1 MAVGVERRAE
11 IVAAKLDH
19 ALLLQPVSNAMSY
32 NPLAQPSGAG
42 FPISET
48 TSPEI
53 LDERPDYYSAQ
64 TDQAA
69 ETSPQQQLLKKRRA
83 SKDKAT
89 VIRRSS
95 STPHMR
101 NLALGAASELSPTGD
116 KRRNKL
122 GYHRTS
128 VACGHCRRRKIR
140 CLVANDEVT
149 GRCANCIRLKKECN
163 FYPVDQTPEQSRA
176 QAGAA
181 KEANGVARSPSNIS
195 SPRHAV
201 SVTGSKVDEFRP
213 PFPGNLSTNSGSRYD
228 VSSESDSDAHHIT
241 PSSGMPVQQP
251 GYGYPQPIDTQ
262 WPPSTTFLPS
272 SSVSESPSSSTGYWR
287 PSPTTA
293 STVFGS
299 ESNVSS
305 VHTPATLQSASSTM
319 SFGNHQEHQNWAP
332 QNFQPPSRSMS
343 YGNIEGL
350 PQHFQNQP
358 LGVPSHEYRR
368 AAPYPFPTTLDTSP
382 AAIHS
387 TTLGPHSSAP
397 LSAPIISGNPYNYPP
412 PWNPY
417 HGGQNPGPEGPVQ
430 SRPIGGH
437 WYTEPGHLGQVQ
449 EEGAPPMTYSH
460 HGMSHF

>member
-1 MAVGVERRAE
+1 
-11 IVAAKLDH
+11 
-19 ALLLQPVSNAMSY
+19 MSS
-32 NPLAQPSGAG
+32 NPLTQPPGAG
-42 FPISET
+42 FSISET
-48 TSPEI
+48 TSPEL

-69 ETSPQQQLLKKRRA
+69 ETSPQQLLLKKRRT

-101 NLALGAASELSPTGD
+101 NLALGNAGELSPTGD

-181 KEANGVARSPSNIS
+181 KEANAGAPTSSTAS

-201 SVTGSKVDEFRP
+201 SVIGAKVDEFRA
-213 PFPGNLSTNSGSRYD
+213 PFPGTLSTNSVSRYE
-228 VSSESDSDAHHIT
+228 VPSESDTDAHHIT
-241 PSSGMPVQQP
+241 PTSGMPVQQP

-262 WPPSTTFLPS
+262 WAPSTAFLPS

-299 ESNVSS
+299 ESNVSG
-305 VHTPATLQSASSTM
+305 VQTPATLQ
-319 SFGNHQEHQNWAP
+319 NHQEHHDWAP

-368 AAPYPFPTTLDTSP
+368 PAPYPFPTTLDTS
-382 AAIHS
+382 ATAIHS

-397 LSAPIISGNPYNYPP
+397 LSAPILSGNPYHYPP

-417 HGGQNPGPEGPVQ
+417 HGGQNARPEGAVQ
-430 SRPIGGH
+430 SRTMGGH

-460 HGMSHF
+460 HAMSHF